1 MSQIDQKVYSKNASI
16 ENRLSRY
23 LEDRSHISGI
33 DGHGKVQ
40 RAMMA
45 EHQPE
50 GGQWGAPW
58 PARHEASPPRP
69 CSVMPSFDSPMNYM
83 D

>member
-1 MSQIDQKVYSKNASI
+1 MSQIDQNVCSKNASI

-40 RAMMA
+40 RATMA

-50 GGQWGAPW
+50 GGQWGAPC
-58 PARHEASPPRP
+58 AGGHEASTPWP
-69 CSVMPSFDSPMNYM
+69 CSTVQSFDSPMNYM